1 MSPRILAA
9 VLAGA
14 FILPAAAQ
22 AQSRVAIP
30 SVELFATVTGKWVLN
45 PAACNDIREDVY
57 DARRTE
63 SRGDRREDRRDQRV
77 ADCPASAYKFV
88 PDAGQGPKYPVRVE
102 RGRVPREYRGQ
113 PMFING
119 DTIGP
124 KGLPLETP
132 GLVYA
137 PVAPSQQFNN
147 PFFRPVAPS
156 LRAPTPVTQ
165 PRVLQFRTG
174 PVLQRPTVQPPAYQ
188 QPTYQQPTYQQQ
200 TQPAYQQP
208 QPQTYRQPTYQTAPN
223 TVQQPTY
230 QPAPQPT
237 QPSNYRI
244 ENGIIIFE

>member
-14 FILPAAAQ
+14 FILPVAAQ
-22 AQSRVAIP
+22 AQSRVTIP

-45 PAACNDIREDVY
+45 PASCRDIREDVY

-77 ADCPASAYKFV
+77 ADCPASAYTFV
-88 PDAGQGPKYPVRVE
+88 PDAGQGPKYPVRVD

-124 KGLPLETP
+124 RGLPRETP
-132 GLVYA
+132 GQVYA
-137 PVAPSQQFNN
+137 PVALRPQFNN
-147 PFFRPVAPS
+147 PLFRPVVPGY
-156 LRAPTPVTQ
+156 RAPTTYSQ
-165 PRVLQFRTG
+165 PQVLQFRTT
-174 PVLQRPTVQPPAYQ
+174 PSYQQPAYQ
-188 QPTYQQPTYQQQ
+188 QPTFQRQTQPTYQQPTQQRTY
-200 TQPAYQQP
+200 TQPS
-208 QPQTYRQPTYQTAPN
+208 YQTAPN

-230 QPAPQPT
+230 QPAPQPA
-237 QPSNYRI
+237 QPSKYRI

>member
-1 MSPRILAA
+1 MSYRFLAA

-14 FILPAAAQ
+14 FVLPAAAH

-77 ADCPASAYKFV
+77 ADCPASAYTFV
-88 PDAGQGPKYPVRVE
+88 PDAGQGPKYPVRVD

-124 KGLPLETP
+124 NGRPVETP
-132 GLVYA
+132 GQVYA
-137 PVAPSQQFNN
+137 PVLPGRQIGN
-147 PFFRPVAPS
+147 PFYRP
-156 LRAPTPVTQ
+156 PTTYSQ
-165 PRVLQFRTG
+165 PRVLQFRTA
-174 PVLQRPTVQPPAYQ
+174 PAAPQPTYRQPAYQ
-188 QPTYQQPTYQQQ
+188 QPTYAQPTYQPQP
-200 TQPAYQQP
+200 QPAYRQP
-208 QPQTYRQPTYQTAPN
+208 APAQPTYQTAPN

-230 QPAPQPT
+230 QPAPQPA
-237 QPSNYRI
+237 QPSKYRI